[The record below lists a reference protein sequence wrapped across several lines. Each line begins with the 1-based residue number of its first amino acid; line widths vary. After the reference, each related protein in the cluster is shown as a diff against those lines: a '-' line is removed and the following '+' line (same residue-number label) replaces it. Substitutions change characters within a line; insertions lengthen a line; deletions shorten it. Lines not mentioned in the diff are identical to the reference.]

1 MSKFAIITVSIVA
14 LLIGVTILIKV
25 NQPKEVLIGTKQPDQ
40 GQKHIARGQ
49 SHEAYNSDLP
59 SSGPHY
65 EDASSPTDWGIYTEP
80 IQAEEFLHNEEH
92 GGVIITYS
100 PSLLPADQ
108 LKKLQALFAPPY
120 DQKDFKPAKF
130 ILAPRPTNTKAIQL
144 ASWNWTYNLD
154 SYDAASI
161 TKFYLQ
167 HGGKAPEALAGPNN
181 APINQAAQK

>member
-1 MSKFAIITVSIVA
+1 MSKFTIITVSIIA
-14 LLIGVTILIKV
+14 IFIMTIVLIKV
-25 NQPKEVLIGTKQPDQ
+25 NQPTETLIGTKHPNQ
-40 GQKHIARGQ
+40 GEKHIARGQ

-65 EDASSPTDWGIYTEP
+65 EDAKSPTDWGIYTEI
-80 IQAEEFLHNEEH
+80 IQPEVFLHNEEH
-92 GGVIITYS
+92 GGVIIAYS

-108 LKKLQALFAPPY
+108 LKKLQTLFAPPY

-130 ILAPRPTNTKAIQL
+130 ILAPRPTNKKAIQL
-144 ASWNWTYNLD
+144 ASWNWTYDLD
-154 SYDAASI
+154 GYDAASI

-181 APINQAAQK
+181 APINQAAL